1 MNTRLQPSERPAAF
15 YVYLACCVDGTFY
28 VGYTKNVER
37 RIAVHNAGNGGRYT
51 RSRRPLTLVAYWP
64 FDVRVEAMR
73 AERKLKM
80 LSHAQKRKLAEEAG
94 ITQDPA
100 NEQ

>member
-1 MNTRLQPSERPAAF
+1 MNNGLQPSERRAAF
-15 YVYLACCVDGTFY
+15 YVYLASCVDGTFY

-37 RIAVHNAGNGGRYT
+37 RIAIHNAGNGGRYT
-51 RSRRPLTLVAYWP
+51 RSRRPITLVASWH
-64 FDVRVEAMR
+64 FDERVEAMR

-94 ITQDPA
+94 NSQDGS
-100 NEQ
+100 E